1 MLGNIIKKELLTNI
15 TGLRFALAFLISVA
29 VFIAGG
35 FVFVGRYNL
44 EMKEYAEETNKNL
57 EELNQASKNLSR
69 LANYV
74 QTIQRKPKLT
84 GLFCAGFEKTL
95 PNSFRNDV
103 FSVAIPEV
111 IGDTNFLLSQFVAL
125 DWMFVI
131 SLILSFFAIL
141 LTFDSLSGEKE
152 RGTLPLALS
161 NSIPRDT
168 VLLGKYVGAILT
180 LGIPLAFG
188 LLINLIIV
196 NLSGLQFDSS
206 QWLKIVVFI
215 GVSILFLS
223 VFLLLGMLVS
233 SRSPKSSSSIVVLLL
248 IWVIVAIIVPSTGRI
263 ISEKFVHVPSRTEV
277 DRMIN
282 EAQRDIWDN
291 SERYGKNAGNWGG
304 DLNADWINPPA
315 RARLYNAL
323 TDAKT
328 RIITDYVNRMVE
340 QVNFGRRVTKISPA
354 TIYQTI
360 SEAIFGTGVPRFQS
374 LFYQAVRY
382 KDVLKDFLI
391 EADKKDPDSW
401 HLLAWNHP
409 RIFSQKGV
417 DYDAV
422 PKFEEPEVSLG
433 NALKIAAWDF
443 SALVLLN
450 LLLFMAVY
458 VSFLRCDVRQR

>member
-1 MLGNIIKKELLTNI
+1 MLVTIIKKELLTNI
-15 TGLRFALAFLISVA
+15 TSLRFVLAMSISIA
-29 VFIAGG
+29 VFVVGG
-35 FVFVGRYNL
+35 FVFTGRYNL
-44 EMKEYAEETNKNL
+44 EMKEYAEETNKSL
-57 EELNQASKNLSR
+57 EGLNQASKNLSQ
-69 LANYV
+69 LANHV
-74 QTIQRKPKLT
+74 QAIQRKPKLT

-95 PNSFRNDV
+95 PNTFRSDV

-131 SLILSFFAIL
+131 SMILSFFAIL

-196 NLSGLQFDSS
+196 NLSGLQLDSS
-206 QWLKIVVFI
+206 QWPEIVVFI
-215 GVSILFLS
+215 GVSFLFLS

-263 ISEKFVHVPSRTEV
+263 ISENFVNVPSRTEV
-277 DRMIN
+277 DRMIS

-291 SERYGKNAGNWGG
+291 TERYGKNAGNWGTNP
-304 DLNADWINPPA
+304 NADWVNPPA
-315 RARLYNAL
+315 RARLYNAI
-323 TDAKT
+323 TDTKN
-328 RIITDYVNRMVE
+328 RITTDYVNRMVE
-340 QVNFGRRVTKISPA
+340 QVNFGRRITKISPA

-360 SEAIFGTGVPRFQS
+360 AETLFFTGVPRFQS
-374 LFYQAVRY
+374 LFRQVAIY
-382 KDVLKDFLI
+382 KNTLKELLI
-391 EADKKDPDSW
+391 EEDKKDPDSW
-401 HLLAWNHP
+401 HLLAWNHQ

-417 DYDAV
+417 VYDAV
-422 PKFEEPEVSLG
+422 P
-433 NALKIAAWDF
+433 
-443 SALVLLN
+443 
-450 LLLFMAVY
+450 
-458 VSFLRCDVRQR
+458 